1 VYSHLVANFLD
12 SRNRTWVV
20 NHAVQRLVHDP
31 LHAELNFGW
40 PGVALFFFV
49 SGFVVTH
56 AAAAE
61 RSSEYVLKRVLRIYP
76 PLIVTAVL
84 VGVMASFGILVTG
97 LSSHPSAGQVVL
109 GASLGNY
116 LMWAQPVLI
125 AVGWTLV
132 IEIFFYLG
140 VWATQPLLAKVPIAV
155 PVLLLGLAAGVIAT
169 HNLFGTTYTL
179 AAAFVAFGPILVLGQ
194 IVYLVRTGRI
204 PLRSGALLGATAW
217 VVFVYGMHTTSVLF
231 ADPSNSFMSN
241 TALAFCVF
249 VIAVILEGK
258 ITPFGPFAIVARRSY
273 SLYLLHV
280 PVGFTI
286 LAALVDDAHVPYPL
300 ALGLSLLG
308 VAAATE
314 IVYRLV
320 ERPSIH
326 LGRRIAS
333 RQIKTATTRRTDRSL
348 DVAA

>member
-1 VYSHLVANFLD
+1 
-12 SRNRTWVV
+12 
-20 NHAVQRLVHDP
+20 
-31 LHAELNFGW
+31 
-40 PGVALFFFV
+40 
-49 SGFVVTH
+49 
-56 AAAAE
+56 
-61 RSSEYVLKRVLRIYP
+61 
-76 PLIVTAVL
+76 
-84 VGVMASFGILVTG
+84 
-97 LSSHPSAGQVVL
+97 
-109 GASLGNY
+109 
-116 LMWAQPVLI
+116 
-125 AVGWTLV
+125 
-132 IEIFFYLG
+132 
-140 VWATQPLLAKVPIAV
+140 
-155 PVLLLGLAAGVIAT
+155 
-169 HNLFGTTYTL
+169 
-179 AAAFVAFGPILVLGQ
+179 
-194 IVYLVRTGRI
+194 
-204 PLRSGALLGATAW
+204 
-217 VVFVYGMHTTSVLF
+217 MHTTSVLF

-241 TALAFCVF
+241 TALAFCIF